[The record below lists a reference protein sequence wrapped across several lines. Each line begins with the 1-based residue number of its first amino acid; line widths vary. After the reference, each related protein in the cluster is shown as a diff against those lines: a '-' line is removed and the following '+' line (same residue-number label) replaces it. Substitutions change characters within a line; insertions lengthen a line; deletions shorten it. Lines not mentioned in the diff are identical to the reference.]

1 MELKLTINKDKTE
14 TTYRVETRTINYK
27 VLKMI
32 VDVFDVKNLLTA
44 LPEVLRSLENISGDK
59 FKKSIE
65 NGEIEELVPLLNVI
79 VNICLN
85 SMDKVNDILIE
96 VFKEY
101 GLTEED
107 IDNAD
112 FNDVIDCVIKLITNV
127 GTTLGLIKK
136 AKK

>member
-59 FKKSIE
+59 FKKSIG

>member
-85 SMDKVNDILIE
+85 SMDKVNDILNE

>member
-44 LPEVLRSLENISGDK
+44 LPEVLRSLETISGDK

>member
-85 SMDKVNDILIE
+85 SIDKVNDILIE

>member
-65 NGEIEELVPLLNVI
+65 NGEIEELVPILNVI

>member
-1 MELKLTINKDKTE
+1 
-14 TTYRVETRTINYK
+14 
-27 VLKMI
+27 
-32 VDVFDVKNLLTA
+32 
-44 LPEVLRSLENISGDK
+44 
-59 FKKSIE
+59 
-65 NGEIEELVPLLNVI
+65 
-79 VNICLN
+79 
-85 SMDKVNDILIE
+85 MDKVNDILIE